1 MKDTNYY
8 QTEYEKKNI
17 TLVDQKY
24 SKRNGKFERAEVWNL
39 CKRFAEHPQAEPL
52 PEVHKVVKSFAFW
65 LGCKKVVKYGGS
77 SSTLCD
83 HVHSKSCKVDPAAK
97 AKLPKSKRT
106 NEICQIFAQ

>member
-52 PEVHKVVKSFAFW
+52 PEVHKVVKSFAFF
-65 LGCKKVVKYGGS
+65 LGCKKFVKYGGS
-77 SSTLCD
+77 FLFCHTFGVASERSKVQALLRSEY
-83 HVHSKSCKVDPAAK
+83 VHLQA
-97 AKLPKSKRT
+97 
-106 NEICQIFAQ
+106 F